1 MAGKN
6 WEIRE
11 AYHDLEKDPVIGA
24 VIKLT
29 GKLEHLP
36 ERDLYEA
43 LLSSII
49 SQQLST
55 KAANTIY
62 SRFREIFGG
71 TPPSPEQLINTPAEM
86 MRSTGISFQK
96 AGYLH
101 SIARF
106 AAEGKLEA
114 EKINRMTDD
123 ELVEYLTFIKGVGR
137 WTAEMILIFSMNR
150 PDVFPVDDLG
160 VRQSVLN
167 LYGLPDHGKITSA
180 GLIQLSEG
188 WRPWRSL
195 VSRHLWHLRDK
206 HMNEK

>member
-6 WEIRE
+6 WDIQQ
-11 AYHDLEKDPVIGA
+11 AYGDLVKDPVIGG
-24 VIKLT
+24 VISVT
-29 GKLEHLP
+29 GKLGHLP

-62 SRFREIFGG
+62 SRFREIYNG
-71 TPPSPEQLINTPAEM
+71 TPDPEELLNTPAEKL
-86 MRSTGISFQK
+86 RSTGISFQK

-101 SIARF
+101 SIGRF
-106 AAEGKLEA
+106 AAEGHLERG
-114 EKINRMTDD
+114 KINRMTDD
-123 ELVEYLTFIKGVGR
+123 DLIEYLTKIKGVGR

-160 VRQSVLN
+160 VRQSVLS

-180 GLIQLSEG
+180 GLIELSDC

-195 VSRHLWHLRDK
+195 VSRHLWRLRDK